1 MTQSFTEEKIN
12 SPWVTSGLPRVTNG
26 EFYQSLFLLGEWWH
40 FYIECEISILQT
52 WGIYIA
58 WFHFPQAIVDTDSI
72 HHMWGIDKSI
82 ISIPLFLRREK
93 LRKNRYLKI
102 NLELK
107 FKTREVNESM
117 LMSEAKSSNRCILMA
132 DQNTMLNKRDE
143 LLETCRHWRKHLLEF
158 ETKKKKPSDT
168 TIK

>member
-1 MTQSFTEEKIN
+1 
-12 SPWVTSGLPRVTNG
+12 
-26 EFYQSLFLLGEWWH
+26 
-40 FYIECEISILQT
+40 
-52 WGIYIA
+52 
-58 WFHFPQAIVDTDSI
+58 
-72 HHMWGIDKSI
+72 MWGIDKSI

-117 LMSEAKSSNRCILMA
+117 SMSEAKSSNRCILMA

-143 LLETCRHWRKHLLEF
+143 LLETCRH
-158 ETKKKKPSDT
+158 
-168 TIK
+168 